1 MQGLPGQVLP
11 KTETETKPR
20 HVQLSSV
27 PLNPMTPIP
36 SQSIAVAV
44 DACFFFLLPSSC
56 RLPPRAP
63 RSGLLRVTV
72 LRISSPSSLV
82 PILQPPL
89 VPRPPC
95 LPCPFRLSPA
105 LLGRPRRRP

>member
-36 SQSIAVAV
+36 SQRR
-44 DACFFFLLPSSC
+44 PSSAYEKKPW
-56 RLPPRAP
+56 RALPP
-63 RSGLLRVTV
+63 
-72 LRISSPSSLV
+72 SPV
-82 PILQPPL
+82 W
-89 VPRPPC
+89 
-95 LPCPFRLSPA
+95 
-105 LLGRPRRRP
+105 